1 MVQVS
6 KKRTRNKST
15 AATLLQHKAFLFA
28 VLFVTATVLA
38 FKIILPTASDDQAD
52 SANTSVHGINSVR
65 AKQAADTHSK
75 VLSPSDKSESTI
87 TSNTDR
93 DTGAVRA
100 KQAVDTHSKILPS
113 STDKSESTVNI
124 GEVVWDGT
132 DSAKA
137 RRRQVLLQVQD
148 NHTTITAGMR
158 VGGMLSAQSIL
169 ASGRPYLIYGT
180 AWKKDQTARL
190 VSEAI
195 KAGFRFIDTAC
206 QPKHYQEHLVG
217 EGWTEAAAE
226 LGLKR
231 EDISLQTKFT
241 GLSGQDPEQT
251 PYDRTAPL
259 KEQVEQSLAKSLE
272 NLQTDYLDSLV
283 LHSPMSSF
291 DDTMTVW
298 RRFESFVDDG
308 KVRRLGISNCYDYK
322 VFTKLYDQAR
332 IKPSVLQNRFYDQS
346 GFDVELRQFC
356 REKDI
361 RYQSFWTLTA
371 NRKALASPD
380 IKALASE
387 MKMSPEAL
395 MYVFMLSQG
404 HTPLDGTTDPEHM
417 AEDVA
422 VMKRIIDGED
432 IFKDPLLIVAFA
444 DKIGVPRE
452 YSAPWDPED

>member
-6 KKRTRNKST
+6 KKPRNKLT
-15 AATLLQHKAFLFA
+15 AATLLQHYAFLAATILAF
-28 VLFVTATVLA
+28 ATVLA
-38 FKIILPTASDDQAD
+38 FKIITPTASDDQSD
-52 SANTSVHGINSVR
+52 SASTSVHGINSVR

-75 VLSPSDKSESTI
+75 ILS
-87 TSNTDR
+87 
-93 DTGAVRA
+93 
-100 KQAVDTHSKILPS
+100 S

-124 GEVVWDGT
+124 GEVWDGT

-148 NHTTITAGMR
+148 SHTTITAGMR

-259 KEQVEQSLAKSLE
+259 KEQVEQSLAKWLE

-322 VFTKLYDQAR
+322 MFTKLYDQAR

-452 YSAPWDPED
+452 YSAPWDNDD